1 MNPILNK
8 NLFLVK
14 EKIGMFKASNNY
26 DIFDPENNH
35 QIMTTKEVGL
45 GFFTK
50 MFRFTDYKR
59 NTPFNVVVTT
69 PEGKPIVSIKRGIAI
84 FRSDVEVFDENNR
97 TIGFFKQK
105 FWSFG
110 GKFEVFDTHDKH
122 LCTLEGKWTGW
133 DFKFNKDG
141 KELAH
146 VSKKWAGI
154 GKEFF
159 TSADN
164 YVLQINE
171 TVLQDAPIRPLIL
184 AAVMC
189 IDMVLKEK

>member
-84 FRSDVEVFDENNR
+84 FVPMWKFLMKTTELLDFSNKNSGHLVENLKFLTR
-97 TIGFFKQK
+97 TTNIY
-105 FWSFG
+105 
-110 GKFEVFDTHDKH
+110 
-122 LCTLEGKWTGW
+122 
-133 DFKFNKDG
+133 
-141 KELAH
+141 AH
-146 VSKKWAGI
+146 
-154 GKEFF
+154 
-159 TSADN
+159 
-164 YVLQINE
+164 
-171 TVLQDAPIRPLIL
+171 
-184 AAVMC
+184 
-189 IDMVLKEK
+189 